1 MIMQVYYLCL
11 EIFQLYLLWPNIA
24 RVQPNKK
31 FAAAFVYRCQQIL
44 PTFVYILIKWLSRV
58 CYYIIFLCS
67 SVLGRPATR
76 QEVSSS
82 AELWAAPPPLNTYE
96 GGRIFCLDL
105 FVKGQFICDVQ

>member
-1 MIMQVYYLCL
+1 MIFSQ
-11 EIFQLYLLWPNIA
+11 IFSFDFQMF
-24 RVQPNKK
+24 Q
-31 FAAAFVYRCQQIL
+31 
-44 PTFVYILIKWLSRV
+44 
-58 CYYIIFLCS
+58 

>member
-1 MIMQVYYLCL
+1 M
-11 EIFQLYLLWPNIA
+11 
-24 RVQPNKK
+24 
-31 FAAAFVYRCQQIL
+31 L
-44 PTFVYILIKWLSRV
+44 PWITEMFM
-58 CYYIIFLCS
+58 S

-82 AELWAAPPPLNTYE
+82 AELWAPPPLNTYE

>member
-1 MIMQVYYLCL
+1 MPKF
-11 EIFQLYLLWPNIA
+11 EIFDGSDFSDFY
-24 RVQPNKK
+24 
-31 FAAAFVYRCQQIL
+31 
-44 PTFVYILIKWLSRV
+44 TIKSSWV
-58 CYYIIFLCS
+58 